1 MAFVHYEIKL
11 YLLLLFLFLSE
22 QNNLNRITDYKIV
35 YPIILDTINKTY
47 NIITSGVVHLINKET
62 NEEKIL

>member
-1 MAFVHYEIKL
+1 MKL
-11 YLLLLFLFLSE
+11 NYIYYCFLCSFLNKKI
-22 QNNLNRITDYKIV
+22 QITYYKII